1 MIVPPSTILRV
12 TLQEGAARRLLLS
25 SDAVARVV
33 RVFQRWAPMLSE
45 PKNSERPTAVKSCPP
60 PLVDLAPTAQRSF
73 ASSWSHFKQIGLGVN
88 FFGGE
93 SEALLRC

>member
-73 ASSWSHFKQIGLGVN
+73 ASSCSYFKQIRLGVN
-88 FFGGE
+88 FTLGE
-93 SEALLRC
+93 K